1 MVSGHDA
8 RAGHHGA
15 PALGPVGLQRKRS
28 TPRKATPARV
38 EKGTPQAMKRPEI
51 RRFRGVWRLS
61 RDGVPFGPK
70 FTEKHRAVRH
80 ALDLAEL
87 ERVAVAQRRRADLG
101 PALAA
106 TIQQIRGRK
115 APK

>member
-1 MVSGHDA
+1 MVSDHHA
-8 RAGHHGA
+8 RAWHHGA
-15 PALGPVGLQRKRS
+15 IPMGAVGSNRQRS
-28 TPRKATPARV
+28 TPGKTAPPCSQ
-38 EKGTPQAMKRPEI
+38 KGTPQAMKRPEI

-87 ERVAVAQRRRADLG
+87 ERVALAQRRRADLG
-101 PALAA
+101 PVLAA
-106 TIQQIRGRK
+106 TIQQIRGRG

>member
-1 MVSGHDA
+1 
-8 RAGHHGA
+8 
-15 PALGPVGLQRKRS
+15 
-28 TPRKATPARV
+28 
-38 EKGTPQAMKRPEI
+38 MKRPEI

-87 ERVAVAQRRRADLG
+87 ERVANAQRRRADLG

-115 APK
+115 APTK

>member
-1 MVSGHDA
+1 
-8 RAGHHGA
+8 
-15 PALGPVGLQRKRS
+15 
-28 TPRKATPARV
+28 
-38 EKGTPQAMKRPEI
+38 MKRPEI

-61 RDGVPFGPK
+61 REGVPFGPK
-70 FTEKHRAVRH
+70 FSEKHRAVRH

-101 PALAA
+101 PVLAA

-115 APK
+115 APPK